1 MPNLEIDFPLSDGR
15 KPLPGFRLRRLELLN
30 WGTFNEKVAVFAPN
44 GRWTLLVGENG
55 SGKSTAVDA
64 LRTLLVPPRLLN
76 YNDAS
81 GDQKRR
87 DRTRRSYVRGT
98 WATASQEDS
107 AIASPKHLRDP
118 GEFSILLAV
127 FGNEHRG
134 ETVTLAEI
142 LWELNEKIDERYA
155 IAREERNICE
165 HLANLGQSRELMKT
179 LRKRGFEP
187 FDGFPAYSTRFRSL
201 LGIPNDSAL
210 EVFNQ
215 AIGVKEVLD
224 INVFIRRHMLEGSDI
239 LDFIHNR
246 LRPHYN
252 ELDACWRAIEKAE
265 KQLEALAP
273 IVDCHR
279 RIEEAS
285 VRRRELDDLLKIAPL
300 YYTQQ
305 HLELRTREAEV
316 LAAHLTELNQQRT
329 ELEETRRRDEAERD
343 AKLQEIAA
351 DKTQQSIQRIES
363 QVETANERLKNRQQ
377 RWQEFSGHLKTLNK
391 ARAVESDEQF
401 ARVRTEVEQQKGLL
415 EGNRAGADD
424 KRVKLLIEKQQ
435 AEGERSRVANELEG
449 LRRHRVLIPSEF
461 VAIRE
466 AVSAATRIPAD
477 ELPFAGELM
486 EVKTEFREWTGAIE
500 RLLHQFGVSLL
511 VPEQHYLSVAKF
523 INERHLSVDG
533 RGIRFTFHRV
543 PAQVPAFRTDYLGDR
558 ERVPS
563 RLNFRDNHALVGWVK
578 SEVARR
584 FNHVCCANVQR
595 LKEVDF
601 GLTCEGLIRDGPTR
615 HTKDDRRAVNDAT
628 NFILGWS
635 VEDKIKA
642 LTAAYQQA
650 EKKAVTAGQKA
661 DEAKKQVE
669 QLDAQLSSVKG
680 VLSVGAFAEIDFRS
694 VQIDLARLNREK
706 KELEASS
713 EKLKVLKQQLQTVLD
728 RLQQNQEDTG
738 KLLKAIGSVERDQE
752 NNEQARSQFAAKMKG
767 HEDFNEA
774 AFVDAFKQ
782 LQEAGKLTLANVGDV
797 ENQVCDRLRRQIA
810 RQDGFANTARDE
822 MLPKMEGFLRD
833 YPEHTANLK
842 AEATFAADFASLR
855 ERIEKEELPEHKQRF
870 EEFLGTNLVGDT
882 AMFHSN
888 LLEHEKSIRSRVDSV
903 NGALRKIPFSDTTH
917 VQIVAQPTRSDDI
930 RQFRAEL
937 KECLAGGLNPTAED
951 RPRIFA
957 RIRELMTK
965 FEKDDVWTRRVTDA
979 RNWLEFGVREIAN
992 ADGGEVQFYSA
1003 SSGKSGGQKAKL
1015 AFTILASA
1023 ITAQYGLVN
1032 AETDANTF
1040 RLVVI
1045 DEAFART
1052 DEPNSQRA
1060 LDLFKTLGLQLVVV
1074 NPFDAKGRIV
1084 EDHVDSFHIAVNPDG
1099 NNSKLRCFSRVE
1111 YEAARTEA
1119 EGNNGSSNK
1128 AMQATEQTHTHAQA
1142 G

>member
-1 MPNLEIDFPLSDGR
+1 MPNLELDFPLRDGR
-15 KPLPGFRLRRLELLN
+15 KPLPGFRLRRLEMLN
-30 WGTFNEKVAVFAPN
+30 WGTFHEKVAVFAPE

-107 AIASPKHLRDP
+107 ATAVPQHLRNP

-127 FGNEHRG
+127 FGNEHTG
-134 ETVTLAEI
+134 EIVTLAQM
-142 LWELNEKIDERYA
+142 LWELNEKVDELYA
-155 IAREERNICE
+155 VARVDRTICE
-165 HLANLGQSRELMKT
+165 HLANLGQSRELKKT
-179 LRKRGFEP
+179 LRQRGFEP
-187 FDGFPAYSTRFRSL
+187 FDSFSAYSERFRSM

-224 INVFIRRHMLEGSDI
+224 INLFIRRHMLEGSDV

-252 ELDACWRAIEKAE
+252 ELDACWRAIERAE

-273 IVDCHR
+273 IADCHR

-285 VRRRELDDLLKIAPL
+285 ARRQELDHLLQIAPL
-300 YYTQQ
+300 YYAHR
-305 HLELRTREAEV
+305 HLELRDREAEV
-316 LAAHLTELNQQRT
+316 LAHRLTELNHQKT
-329 ELEETRRRDEAERD
+329 ELETTRRRDETERN

-351 DKTQQSIQRIES
+351 DKTQQSLQRIES
-363 QVETANERLKNRQQ
+363 QMEAANERLTNRQQ
-377 RWQEFSGHLKTLNK
+377 RWREFSGHLKTLNK
-391 ARAVESDEQF
+391 IQAVESDEQF
-401 ARVRTEVEQQKGLL
+401 ARVRTEVEEQKGLL
-415 EGNRAGADD
+415 DGNRAAADD
-424 KRVKLLIEKQQ
+424 KRVKLLVEKQQ
-435 AEGERSRVANELEG
+435 AESERGRVATELEA
-449 LRRHRVLIPSEF
+449 LRKHRVLIPSEF

-466 AVSAATRIPAD
+466 AVSTVTHIPSE

-486 EVKTEFREWTGAIE
+486 DVKTEFREWTGAIE

-511 VPEQHYLSVAKF
+511 VPERHYLSVAKF
-523 INERHLSVDG
+523 INERHL
-533 RGIRFTFHRV
+533 GIRFTFHRV
-543 PAQVPAFRTDYLGDR
+543 PAQVPAFRTDHLADR
-558 ERVPS
+558 DRVPG
-563 RLNFRDNHALVGWVK
+563 RLNFRDDHALIGWVK
-578 SEVARR
+578 AEVARR
-584 FNHVCCANVQR
+584 FNHICCADVQR

-601 GLTCEGLIRDGPTR
+601 GLTREGLIRDGPTR

-628 NFILGWS
+628 NYVLGWS

-642 LTAAYQQA
+642 LTAAFQQA
-650 EKKAVTAGQKA
+650 EKKAAAAGQKA

-680 VLSVGAFAEIDFRS
+680 VLAIGAFAEIDFRS
-694 VQIDLARLNREK
+694 VQIELARLNLEK
-706 KELEASS
+706 NELEASS
-713 EKLKVLKQQLQTVLD
+713 EKLNVLKRQLQSVLD
-728 RLQQNQEDTG
+728 RLEKNQADTD
-738 KLLKAIGSVERDQE
+738 KLLKTVGSVERDEE
-752 NNEQARSQFAAKMKG
+752 NNEKARREIAAKANG
-767 HEDFNEA
+767 HDGFNVET
-774 AFVDAFKQ
+774 FVDAFKE
-782 LQEAGKLTLANVGDV
+782 LQETGKLTLANVGDA

-810 RQDGFANTARDE
+810 RQDGFANTAREE

-842 AEATFAADFASLR
+842 AEATFAADFTSLR
-855 ERIEKEELPEHKQRF
+855 ERIEKEELREHKQRF

-882 AMFHSN
+882 AMFHTK
-888 LLEHEKSIRSRVDSV
+888 LLEHEKDIRTRVDSV
-903 NGALRKIPFSDTTH
+903 NGALHKIPFSDTTY
-917 VQIVAQPTRSDDI
+917 VQIVAHPTRSDDI

-937 KECLAGGLNPTAED
+937 KDCLAGGLNPTADD
-951 RPRIFA
+951 RLRIFT

-992 ADGGEVQFYSA
+992 ADGAEVQFYSA

-1084 EDHVDSFHIAVNPDG
+1084 EDHVDSFHVTVNPEG
-1099 NNSKLRCFSRVE
+1099 NNSKLRCFSRAE
-1111 YEAARTEA
+1111 YEAARNEV
-1119 EGNNGSSNK
+1119 EGNNG
-1128 AMQATEQTHTHAQA
+1128 APGVTLQTTEPTPAHAQA